1 MFNCLLWISFQN
13 SCLAWRSSGSA
24 KNTISLFSNLG
35 KLLNYFKKK
44 DFWGAMVSQVL
55 CHPWFGPCDPSRCF
69 APGIPFETLVAFG
82 APGVL
87 RLYHARVQ
95 AVYMWPYLNLWFY
108 RRERESKQ
116 TLNVAVR
123 RWTINWA
130 KMNHELKP
138 WHPIHLLI
146 TSFLPSQ
153 HIFPFCR
160 RRSLCLMRVVQ

>member
-1 MFNCLLWISFQN
+1 MFNCLQWISFQN
-13 SCLAWRSSGSA
+13 SSLAFSDHQEVQ
-24 KNTISLFSNLG
+24 KNKISNFS
-35 KLLNYFKKK
+35 KLRKKILPKKK
-44 DFWGAMVSQVL
+44 RFLRRYGLPGALSSLVWTLWSKQMLCSRDPPRDFVDGSV
-55 CHPWFGPCDPSRCF
+55 
-69 APGIPFETLVAFG
+69 
-82 APGVL
+82 PGVL

-138 WHPIHLLI
+138 WHPIQLLI
-146 TSFLPSQ
+146 TSFPSKLD
-153 HIFPFCR
+153 
-160 RRSLCLMRVVQ
+160 S